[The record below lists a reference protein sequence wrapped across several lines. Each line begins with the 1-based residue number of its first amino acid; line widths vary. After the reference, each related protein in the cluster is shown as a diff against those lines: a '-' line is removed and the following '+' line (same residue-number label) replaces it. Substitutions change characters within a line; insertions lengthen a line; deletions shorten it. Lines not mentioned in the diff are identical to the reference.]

1 MNILFEFLTLRQQT
15 GAGEYLR
22 RVLYELIACIE
33 REGLRNVRLFALYDS
48 AVDIVYE
55 DLREGTLGKR
65 IIAGSP
71 ITFVDCHGRDVS
83 VIATELQIDVF
94 FISCAQFAGVLKGIE
109 NVKSRVVATIHDM
122 CGEEHVEN
130 RIREYLW
137 ISSGNYDYKK
147 RFRLEIMNQL
157 RHLRLTLR
165 LGKRMRENI
174 RLGKE
179 YAGISSRELRP
190 ILELF
195 KNNAYTT
202 LLTDSLAT
210 QAALVYHYP
219 FVAPEFPKGIGRVPV
234 LYPPSRIYAGEGKE
248 EIENGELRN
257 LVALGRKYFLVLRS
271 ESSMKNVKKT
281 MSAFDHFHH
290 YRNDVWLVVLGYG
303 DFQSDEKRGIVVP
316 GRLSDSDLIH
326 AYRNCHALIY
336 PSVYEGFGYPP
347 LEVMRFGKPVLS
359 SNATSM
365 SEVLGDAP
373 IYFCPFYNS
382 DIFRAMTA
390 LTDEEYAVRSQKSF
404 ERFKFVQERQERDLR
419 RLIDMILER

>member
-1 MNILFEFLTLRQQT
+1 MNILIEFLTVREAT
-15 GAGEYLR
+15 GAGEYMR
-22 RVLYELIACIE
+22 RVLFEMIAFIE
-33 REGLRNVRLFALYDS
+33 REGLRDVRLFALYDS
-48 AVDIVYE
+48 AVGIAYE
-55 DLREGTLGKR
+55 DLREETLGKKN
-65 IIAGSP
+65 IAGAQ
-71 ITFVDCHGRDVS
+71 ITFVDCHGSDVS
-83 VIATELQIDVF
+83 EIAMKLRIDVF
-94 FISCAQFAGVLKGIE
+94 FIPCAQFAGVLNGIE

-122 CGEEHVEN
+122 CGEEQVEN

-174 RLGKE
+174 RPGKE

-190 ILELF
+190 VLELF
-195 KNNAYTT
+195 KNNENTT

-219 FVAPEFPKGIGRVPV
+219 FVAPEFPEDIDRVPV
-234 LYPPSRIYAGEGKE
+234 LYPPSRIYAREGKE
-248 EIENGELRN
+248 KIENDELRN
-257 LVALGRKYFLVLRS
+257 LVASGRKYILVLRS

-281 MSAFDHFHH
+281 MSAFKRFHRF
-290 YRNDVWLVVLGYG
+290 RNDVWLVVLGYG
-303 DFQSDEKRGIVVP
+303 DFRSDERRGIIVP

-382 DIFRAMTA
+382 DIFRAMMA
-390 LTDEEYAVRSQKSF
+390 LTDEEYAVRSKKSI
-404 ERFKFVQERQERDLR
+404 ERFKFIQERQEHDLR
-419 RLIDMILER
+419 RLINMILER